1 MLDVD
6 QYLQIRL
13 LHRDGQS
20 IRQIAKRL
28 GHSRDTV
35 KKALI
40 EPTPRGYTR
49 TSPAS
54 CPKLGPFIGQ
64 IDQILVE
71 DVSAPRKQRHTAAR
85 IFARLRDEHGYAG
98 GYDQVRR
105 YVSGRRKKERETHL
119 LLDHPPGGRLEC
131 DFGQIHVDFPEGR
144 RLVPVLLAVWSYS
157 HYPFAIALPDQTT
170 GSILHGLVCAF
181 EFFGCVPAEL
191 WWDNPK
197 TVATAILRGRDRQ
210 LNVHYASLA
219 SHYRFAPMFCMPARG
234 QEKGDV
240 ERTVFALERRFA
252 TPVPSVR
259 DVDELNRHL
268 LSCCLKERQ
277 RTVRGRSQTIGQMF
291 EEERRHAIE
300 LPKHPF
306 DAAVQHIRQADK
318 YQTVLFEEVRY
329 SVPRQVA
336 FEPVT
341 VKAYVEQIVLV
352 HKGQVV
358 ASHSRSRTAGEQVL
372 DPMHFTA
379 VLQRKPAYLDHTKL
393 FKELKLPAAFTR
405 LRDRLEKELGIRT
418 GTRHYIRVLQLLNCH
433 QAQEIAAAIEA
444 VLGRQVLRAEFV
456 EQKLAE
462 QMQQQSPTAMG
473 SHPSDVSTII
483 PLPARTFDPSQ
494 IRHSTGPSADP
505 FHASI
510 ADAITPPGV
519 SRPALSDKSSHDDPP
534 PPASRP
540 PAFVVNTS
548 ADHRRDVTFH
558 VSDARAIRL
567 PTVLVSPP
575 DLRRFD
581 QLLICRRGQSPG
593 DCSQTQGE
601 DRVRD
606 VTQAQP
612 QDPAAADDAGR
623 VRQALA

>member
-1 MLDVD
+1 
-6 QYLQIRL
+6 
-13 LHRDGQS
+13 
-20 IRQIAKRL
+20 
-28 GHSRDTV
+28 
-35 KKALI
+35 
-40 EPTPRGYTR
+40 
-49 TSPAS
+49 
-54 CPKLGPFIGQ
+54 
-64 IDQILVE
+64 
-71 DVSAPRKQRHTAAR
+71 
-85 IFARLRDEHGYAG
+85 
-98 GYDQVRR
+98 
-105 YVSGRRKKERETHL
+105 
-119 LLDHPPGGRLEC
+119 
-131 DFGQIHVDFPEGR
+131 
-144 RLVPVLLAVWSYS
+144 
-157 HYPFAIALPDQTT
+157 
-170 GSILHGLVCAF
+170 
-181 EFFGCVPAEL
+181 
-191 WWDNPK
+191 
-197 TVATAILRGRDRQ
+197 
-210 LNVHYASLA
+210 
-219 SHYRFAPMFCMPARG
+219 
-234 QEKGDV
+234 
-240 ERTVFALERRFA
+240 
-252 TPVPSVR
+252 
-259 DVDELNRHL
+259 
-268 LSCCLKERQ
+268 
-277 RTVRGRSQTIGQMF
+277 
-291 EEERRHAIE
+291 
-300 LPKHPF
+300 
-306 DAAVQHIRQADK
+306 
-318 YQTVLFEEVRY
+318 
-329 SVPRQVA
+329 
-336 FEPVT
+336 
-341 VKAYVEQIVLV
+341 
-352 HKGQVV
+352 
-358 ASHSRSRTAGEQVL
+358 
-372 DPMHFTA
+372 MHFTA